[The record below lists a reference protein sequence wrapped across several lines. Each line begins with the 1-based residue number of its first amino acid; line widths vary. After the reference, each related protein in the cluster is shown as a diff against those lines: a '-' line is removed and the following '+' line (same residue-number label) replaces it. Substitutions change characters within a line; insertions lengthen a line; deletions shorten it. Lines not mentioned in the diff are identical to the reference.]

1 MRFIYRRIL
10 ISRSII
16 TTRSN
21 TFTYLIYTPTNN
33 FTTNPNVITT
43 TFTYLNPTTNNNYY
57 TDSRRW
63 RRASNRSTSSSNT
76 SSNRIKITLG
86 GVPLSS
92 ISPPYSIITITTI
105 TTASSHDFNVVL
117 IIMRID
123 DGMRIDGEIDDVGI
137 VMKMTRNDG

>member
-33 FTTNPNVITT
+33 FTTNPNVITI

-57 TDSRRW
+57 TDSRWW
-63 RRASNRSTSSSNT
+63 RRTGNRSAR
-76 SSNRIKITLG
+76 SSNRITYCYDGYDTPHLVIPTF
-86 GVPLSS
+86 
-92 ISPPYSIITITTI
+92 IMIIFITTI
-105 TTASSHDFNVVL
+105 TTTASSYDSMMINGFNDVDSD
-117 IIMRID
+117 I
-123 DGMRIDGEIDDVGI
+123 GIDGKMINDDVCMEKG
-137 VMKMTRNDG
+137 DQE